1 MKKLWERWA
10 PLTGLL
16 AVACSLVGVMLA
28 LDNHR
33 TRTPTRRSSPTS
45 PTTRIEYMG

>member
-1 MKKLWERWA
+1 MKHLWERWA

-28 LDNHR
+28 LDQ
-33 TRTPTRRSSPTS
+33 PQD
-45 PTTRIEYMG
+45 